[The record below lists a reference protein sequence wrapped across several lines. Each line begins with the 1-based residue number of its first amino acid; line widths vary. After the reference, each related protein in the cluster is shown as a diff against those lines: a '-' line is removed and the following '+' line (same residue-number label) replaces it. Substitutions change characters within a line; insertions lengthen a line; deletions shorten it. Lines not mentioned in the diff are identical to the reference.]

1 MANAATWKRRLA
13 EWRASGLTAAEF
25 AAGREYAASTL
36 TWWSWRLRRAGGST
50 PGQVRPAA
58 APAPAAPAGP
68 PARGPRTSAPRG
80 GAPDAAA
87 DLLLARVIRVPAQTE
102 VPIVLEHAS
111 VRVIVHRGFERATL
125 LEVLDALDARGAQS

>member
-1 MANAATWKRRLA
+1 MANAAIWKRRLA

-36 TWWSWRLRRAGGST
+36 TWWSWRLGRAGGSDT
-50 PGQVRPAA
+50 AEAPVRSAPVASGPP
-58 APAPAAPAGP
+58 APAP
-68 PARGPRTSAPRG
+68 RLPRTPAPSG
-80 GAPDAAA
+80 GAAGE
-87 DLLLARVIRVPAQTE
+87 LRWARVIRTPALTE

-125 LEVLDALDARGAQS
+125 LDVLDALDARGARS